1 MQLILATLHEPQA
14 QAWQLFCGDLDFVR
28 IHKGSILDVSCEALV
43 SPANSF
49 GFMDGGID
57 ALYLRRF
64 GDELQSR
71 VRQQIAERHHGELL
85 VGSAEL
91 VATHDLQIP
100 FMIAAPT
107 MRVPTILT
115 DSVNVYLA
123 TRAALL
129 CARQAGLDV
138 VALPAMGTGVGRM
151 SPAACAH
158 QMRTAMDDVLLDRF
172 TPPRTWAEAS
182 ERHQALYTH
191 RPRRLQLQGLAI
203 DSPPSPQCAPR

>member
-1 MQLILATLHEPQA
+1 MQLVLATLHEPQA
-14 QAWQLFCGDLDFVR
+14 LAWQQFCGDLNFVQ
-28 IHKGSILDVSCEALV
+28 IHQGSILDLDCQAVV

-57 ALYLRRF
+57 ALYLQRF
-64 GDELQSR
+64 GGELQAR
-71 VRQQIAERHHGELL
+71 VRQQIADRHHGELL
-85 VGSAEL
+85 VGAAEL
-91 VATHDLQIP
+91 VATHDLEIP
-100 FMIAAPT
+100 FIIAAPT

-129 CARQAGLDV
+129 CARQAGLNV
-138 VALPAMGTGVGRM
+138 VAFPAMGTGVGQM

-158 QMRTAMDDVLLDRF
+158 QMRTAMEDVLLERF

-191 RPRRLQLQGLAI
+191 RPRRLQL
-203 DSPPSPQCAPR
+203 